1 MAKLIPVLPLLT
13 MKKQEPV
20 CVQYR
25 GVPYC
30 VVRLGKKKVKAFVT
44 VCTHKDLAMFPPD
57 VKKKR
62 MVCPFHEVEF
72 SATTGK
78 VTKRRGKKVRA
89 LPKVDVEVIGGIVH
103 LETRR
108 KHGKL
113 LPKAE
118 RKWVEK
124 EGKKLDKKR
133 RKAASGDP
141 D

>member
-1 MAKLIPVLPLLT
+1 MAKLIPISPLSA

-20 CVQYR
+20 CVQHR

-30 VVRLGKKKVKAFVT
+30 VVRLGKEKVKAFVT
-44 VCTHKDLAMFPPD
+44 ICSHKDLAMFPPD

-62 MVCPFHEVEF
+62 LVCPFHEVEF
-72 SATTGK
+72 SAATGK
-78 VTKRRGKKVRA
+78 VAKRRGKKVRA
-89 LPKVDVEVIGGIVH
+89 LPAVDVEVIGGIVH
-103 LETRR
+103 LEARR

-113 LPKAE
+113 IPKAE

-133 RKAASGDP
+133 RKAAREDEQ
-141 D
+141 